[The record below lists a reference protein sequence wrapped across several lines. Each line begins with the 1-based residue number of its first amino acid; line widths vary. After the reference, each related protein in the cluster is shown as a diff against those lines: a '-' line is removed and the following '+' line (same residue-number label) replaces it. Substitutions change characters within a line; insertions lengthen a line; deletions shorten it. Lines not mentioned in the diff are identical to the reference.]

1 MLIGRHVAHLSP
13 ALPLGHRQLG
23 FLAIGAAA
31 ALGFACYAYFRPRVD
46 ANDLERRR
54 RLFLA
59 EYGRITDATL
69 VDSHLSDASLI
80 DARRAA
86 YSQVPDP
93 HSSHSGSS
101 SSGTN
106 DPDSVPLGRPAE
118 AVLVSNPAEPER
130 PTPAVLVYV
139 YRVGGV
145 SYECAQDVSLLAD
158 HVRNLRID
166 LPIQVRYDPHN
177 PSNSIVVAETWSGL
191 RLDPHHPA
199 PPL

>member
-1 MLIGRHVAHLSP
+1 MLIGRHVPHLSS

-69 VDSHLSDASLI
+69 IDTHLSDASLI
-80 DARRAA
+80 DPRRAA
-86 YSQVPDP
+86 TRLPAGSSGNPGSLDPHNPDP
-93 HSSHSGSS
+93 TSAAPAH
-101 SSGTN
+101 
-106 DPDSVPLGRPAE
+106 PAE
-118 AVLVSNPAEPER
+118 MLLASSQPEPEL
-130 PTPAVLVYV
+130 PVPSILTYV

-177 PSNSIVVAETWSGL
+177 PSNSIVVAESWSGL
-191 RLDPHHPA
+191 RIDPHSPNHPA
-199 PPL
+199 